1 MTTFKDWVFMESK
14 KSKMLFYLKLFGLY
28 FACTFALVFL
38 LHFLFSSLLAND
50 LAHHAGSGILSF
62 FIGFISNGK
71 LARTGLTITKQVIAI
86 SLFHIIGTATLF
98 FLAILTS
105 TPPHRVHSEYGSLL
119 IFVDLFLAYVIYAV
133 IIAVTIK
140 NPEDMDNLPPTSTE

>member
-1 MTTFKDWVFMESK
+1 MESK
-14 KSKMLFYLKLFGLY
+14 KSKVLFYLKLLGLY
-28 FACTFALVFL
+28 FACALALALVIGF
-38 LHFLFSSLLAND
+38 FSMWSHD
-50 LAHHAGSGILSF
+50 LMHHAGIGILSF

-86 SLFHIIGTATLF
+86 SLFHIVGTATLF
-98 FLAILTS
+98 FLALLTS
-105 TPPHRVHSEYGSLL
+105 TPPDRVHHLEYGSLL
-119 IFVDLFLAYVIYAV
+119 IFVDLFFAYVIYAV